1 MSVTVLTGDCR
12 AILPT
17 LADGSVQACVT
28 SPPYFNL
35 RPYLPDDHPDK
46 ALEIGLE
53 MTPDEYIA
61 AMVEV
66 FDEVRRVLRD
76 DGTCWINIG
85 DSYSSKANGTVGR
98 GANRPGEY
106 APHAEHRR
114 AQALRSNGIAPGMK
128 HKDLIGIPYML
139 AFALRAAGW
148 YWRDLIVWA
157 KPNAMP
163 GSQPDRCTSSHEA
176 VLLLSKSS
184 QYFSDFD
191 AIKTPP
197 REATLVRLAQDV
209 QAQAGSHRANG
220 GAKTNGPMK
229 AVSGKTDKQRGHSR
243 RHAGFNERWDA
254 MERGEQQSAPAMM
267 RNVWFVSP
275 SGYAEAHFAVMPEEV
290 ARRCILAGTKPG
302 DLVLDPFG
310 GAGTTGLVAD
320 RLNRNATLIELNPA
334 YRDLAARRIN
344 EDAPLFGAVT

>member
-12 AILPT
+12 AVLPT

-35 RPYLPDDHPDK
+35 RSYLPDGHPDK

-53 MTPDEYIA
+53 LTPDEYIA

-106 APHAEHRR
+106 AHHAEHRR
-114 AQALRSNGIAPGMK
+114 AQSLRSKGIAPGMK

-229 AVSGKTDKQRGHSR
+229 AVSGKTDKQRG
-243 RHAGFNERWDA
+243 
-254 MERGEQQSAPAMM
+254 EQQSAPAMM

-290 ARRCILAGTKPG
+290 ARRCILAGTKSG
-302 DLVLDPFG
+302 DTVLDPFS

-320 RLNRNATLIELNPA
+320 RLGRNATLIELNPA
-334 YRDLAARRIN
+334 YRELGARRIN
-344 EDAPLFGAVT
+344 DDAPLFGAVS